1 MLGSGNLEKHLIRLP
16 CNKTPP
22 SVNGFIKTI
31 YGKLFKMSLE
41 FDRTGP
47 FQRAHREQSVQRLK
61 LVSSPVQP
69 FLYCPILP
77 FLSLYSLCW
86 TDRDKNTGTTLQ
98 SWEPS
103 RAPSRTFLHLG
114 LWLISPRSH
123 GSSWLGKDF
132 CLTLIVM
139 WYSAYSNGRRVVS
152 GRHMWGNVT
161 AVSNTY
167 CARFSQVGISHSEDD
182 TKSKMC
188 YH

>member
-1 MLGSGNLEKHLIRLP
+1 MLGSGNLAKHLIRPL

-41 FDRTGP
+41 FDRTSP
-47 FQRAHREQSVQRLK
+47 FQRAHREQSVQLLK
-61 LVSSPVQP
+61 FVFSPIQP
-69 FLYCPILP
+69 SLCCPILP

-86 TDRDKNTGTTLQ
+86 TDRDKNMPQGQHCSPESRHKRLRGL
-98 SWEPS
+98 SFIWACDRSLPDLKEAADWEK
-103 RAPSRTFLHLG
+103 
-114 LWLISPRSH
+114 ISV
-123 GSSWLGKDF
+123 
-132 CLTLIVM
+132 IVM
-139 WYSAYSNGRRVVS
+139 WYSAFRYSDIQVS

-167 CARFSQVGISHSEDD
+167 CAGFSQVGFSHSEDD